1 MNTYFNNVYTRQDP
15 SSWPKAMRLTW
26 YLIDHKECSNIT
38 INVTTLADAVDAR
51 SLNVSSVTTFRNGL
65 SSDRALTHVG
75 RSEKTPP
82 KIKKNRKGVKEFS
95 SFPRRFVIASPL

>member
-26 YLIDHKECSNIT
+26 YLIDRKECSNIT

-65 SSDRALTHVG
+65 SSDRALTYVG
-75 RSEKTPP
+75 RSEKNP
-82 KIKKNRKGVKEFS
+82 KKKRKTE
-95 SFPRRFVIASPL
+95 RE